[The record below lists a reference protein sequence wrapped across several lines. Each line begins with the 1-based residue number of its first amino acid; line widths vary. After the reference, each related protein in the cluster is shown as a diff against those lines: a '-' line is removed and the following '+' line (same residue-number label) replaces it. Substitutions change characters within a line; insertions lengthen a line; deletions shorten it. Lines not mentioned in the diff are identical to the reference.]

1 MQKRM
6 IALLLALVMMLAI
19 LAGCNTNPT
28 PSTNPGTTPDATTGT
43 NATVPTPPV
52 NVDEIPK
59 ETVTITI
66 GVPELGAGWPEKLED
81 DYLHAAI
88 LAATNVD
95 VQLIPIDEYYTSL
108 NVQLTGG
115 TAPDFFRADY
125 NNMKTYVDQGLIK
138 SIDAYKGTLDSVL
151 EYLGEGYDNWTMY
164 VNGELYAFPYGEAD
178 SSTYYGIYVRQDFLD
193 AMKCKAPTTVDEL
206 YDFCVKAKQQ
216 NLSGLDT
223 TIALGGKGWYPYDMI
238 ASTYGVHFGNYVI
251 IEDGKVTNM
260 LLNENMEQA
269 LTAVKKFYDAGLIDS
284 ETFNGGKG
292 GEHMRTGLVA
302 IGSNQWVPIWK
313 QTYLNTLY
321 AVNPNASWSLVEP
334 LQSNI
339 GTGSEPFGMTDYNNN
354 GGSKFVVNEKTSD
367 EKIAAFV
374 RVLKWLAT
382 EEGKMTSWLGIQG
395 THWDYVDGKA
405 TVLDGMADAIN
416 YISTYQMIGRNDQ
429 EYMDMKFP
437 EASAAIAHGQSM
449 TRVTKYNKM
458 LDVPDTIYLEDMETY
473 VKDQLLAFIKG
484 DRPISEYRDFVNELY
499 SVYDLQAYMDVAEE
513 QLKAA
518 GLVK

>member
-1 MQKRM
+1 MQKKI
-6 IALLLALVMMLAI
+6 IALLLMFAMVFSLM
-19 LAGCNTNPT
+19 AGCSNN
-28 PSTNPGTTPDATTGT
+28 TPDPTDTDVPGVT
-43 NATVPTPPV
+43 SGSNETEPTPPV
-52 NVDEIPK
+52 NVDEIP
-59 ETVTITI
+59 EDPVTITI
-66 GVPELGAGWPEKLED
+66 GVPELGKGWPEKQED
-81 DYLHAAI
+81 DFVHAAI

-115 TAPDFFRADY
+115 TAPDFFQLNYD
-125 NNMKTYVDQGLIK
+125 NMKTYVDQGLIK
-138 SIDAYKGTLDSVL
+138 SIDAYKSTLDPIL
-151 EYLGEGYDNWTMY
+151 EYLGENYDNWTLY
-164 VNGELYAFPYGEAD
+164 VDNHMYAFPYGNAD
-178 SSTYYGIYVRQDFLD
+178 TSNYYGIYVRQDFLD
-193 AMKCKAPTTVDEL
+193 ALNCSAPTTVDEL
-206 YDFCVKAKQQ
+206 YDFCVAAKNQ
-216 NLSGLDT
+216 NLSGQDT

-238 ASTYGVHFGNYVI
+238 ASTYGVHLGNYVI

-339 GTGSEPFGMTDYNNN
+339 GTGSEPFGMIDYNSN
-354 GGSKFVVNEKTSD
+354 GCSKFVVNESTPD

-437 EASAAIAHGQSM
+437 EASAAISHGQNIN
-449 TRVTKYNKM
+449 RVTKYNAM
-458 LDVPDTIYLEDMETY
+458 LDVPDTIYLDDMNTY
-473 VKDQLLAFIKG
+473 VNDQLLAFIKG

-499 SVYDLQAYMDVAEE
+499 SVYDLQAYMDVATE
-513 QLKAA
+513 QLTAA